1 MDYILT
7 KCISSTIFIA
17 YFWSLLHF
25 VCFFYQFNFLL
36 KKLRVQC
43 MSFTNH
49 CTEGISITKGFSL
62 SNMLV
67 AASCMLWMNGR
78 PEGDVAIFAGASVWK
93 LNTSRLL
100 EEFVTYLFLS
110 LYTCGSKTQ
119 T

>member
-17 YFWSLLHF
+17 YFWSLLHL
-25 VCFFYQFNFLL
+25 VFFFINSISFL
-36 KKLRVQC
+36 KRIRVQC

-49 CTEGISITKGFSL
+49 CTEGISVTKGFSL

-93 LNTSRLL
+93 LNTSQLL
-100 EEFVTYLFLS
+100 KKFVTCLFLS
-110 LYTCGSKTQ
+110 LYTCGSKIQ

>member
-78 PEGDVAIFAGASVWK
+78 PEGEVAIFAGASVWK

-110 LYTCGSKTQ
+110 LYTCGSKIQ

>member
-17 YFWSLLHF
+17 YFWSLLHLGF
-25 VCFFYQFNFLL
+25 INSISFL
-36 KKLRVQC
+36 KRIRVQC

-93 LNTSRLL
+93 LNISQLL
-100 EEFVTYLFLS
+100 KKFVTYLFLS
-110 LYTCGSKTQ
+110 LYTCGSKIQ